1 MDFVLGFPKTHKGH
15 DSIFVAVDRFSK
27 MAHFIP
33 RFKTSDATH
42 IANLFFKEVVRL
54 HRPPRNIVS
63 DRDTRF
69 LGHFW
74 KTLWKNLGTNVS
86 YSLAYHAQADGK
98 TEVVNRSLG
107 NILRNLVGEHP
118 KLWN

>member
-1 MDFVLGFPKTHKGH
+1 
-15 DSIFVAVDRFSK
+15 
-27 MAHFIP
+27 
-33 RFKTSDATH
+33 
-42 IANLFFKEVVRL
+42 VRL
-54 HRPPRNIVS
+54 HGLPRNIVL

-86 YSLAYHAQADGK
+86 YSSTYHPQTDGK

-107 NILRNLVGEHP
+107 NILRSLVGEHP
-118 KLWN
+118 KQWDQVLAQA